1 MRKLRSAIYD
11 AISSGNTLVCDHYF
25 SEIIR
30 EPLMLEVFPVKLDG
44 DFLICYDLLARQP
57 YAIDLKNIIM
67 VRSGQQ
73 RKPDIPE
80 LYPISKQ

>member
-1 MRKLRSAIYD
+1 LRSAIYE
-11 AISSGNTLVCDHYF
+11 AISSGNTLICDHYF

-30 EPLMLEVFPVKLDG
+30 EPLILEVFPVKLDG
-44 DFLICYDLLARQP
+44 DFLVCYDLLARQP

-67 VRSGQQ
+67 IKCGQK

-80 LYPISKQ
+80 HFRISSK

>member
-80 LYPISKQ
+80 LYTISKQ